1 MRPTYW
7 ILGLATLSIVIG
19 LFMSRDPERA
29 ERLNQM
35 YRDAALTGEARQCR
49 VHVRVAGV
57 EGAMAPCRQGEVVAG
72 EHGFQ
77 KYIAQTGD
85 RAEET
90 RRAAGDVGDG
100 VLRIDDL
107 ALDGTRAEH

>member
-35 YRDAALTGEARQCR
+35 YRDAALTGETRQMVELLVRLKSSTTMLLIEHDMDAVFRLADR
-49 VHVRVAGV
+49 VCVLVAGRSV
-57 EGAMAPCRQGEVVAG
+57 CIGTTAEVRNDPRATSAYLDAEQGHA
-72 EHGFQ
+72 
-77 KYIAQTGD
+77 
-85 RAEET
+85 
-90 RRAAGDVGDG
+90 
-100 VLRIDDL
+100 
-107 ALDGTRAEH
+107 